1 MLNMKS
7 NLDHLP
13 HSKQREL
20 ERALE
25 IIFSEFDDAMKRASS
40 AKKKDGRILKIILFG
55 SYARGGWVDEPH
67 TAKGYLSDYD
77 LLVVVNQDQVVD
89 FSTYWYRAEDRI
101 MRETGIRRPVN
112 FIVHTLS
119 DVNDALLKGQYF
131 FSDIVKEGIALYELK
146 GEKAFIKP
154 QPPTS
159 EAALAEAKKHYAFWM
174 KNAAQFLGQSQNACK
189 EGWNNI
195 AAFELH
201 QAVERYYTALLL
213 VQTNYSPATH
223 NIRFL
228 CSLSE
233 EQDAR
238 LIDVWP
244 RETKMERRSFELLKR
259 AYVEARYS
267 EHYAIT
273 EEELAWLGERAEAL
287 KALVETICGERIEE
301 LESDID

>member
-101 MRETGIRRPVN
+101 MREAGIRRPVN

-131 FSDIVKEGIALYELK
+131 FSDIIKEGIALYELK
-146 GEKAFIKP
+146 GEKTFVKP
-154 QPPTS
+154 QPPTP

-174 KNAAQFLGQSQNACK
+174 HKAESALKGVAFYLE
-189 EGWNNI
+189 EGEFND
-195 AAFELH
+195 AAFLLH
-201 QAVERYYTALLL
+201 QAVERAYITLLL

-228 CSLSE
+228 SSLAE
-233 EQDAR
+233 EQDQR
-238 LIDVWP
+238 LIDIWP
-244 RETKMERRSFELLKR
+244 RETKAERRSFELLKR

-273 EEELAWLGERAEAL
+273 TEELTWLGERAEAL
-287 KALVETICGERIEE
+287 RVLVETICNERIEK
-301 LESDID
+301 LERAID